1 MKKITTTL
9 LLLMMTLQIFAQ
21 NQNPEVSSDSLYA
34 SDKIYVVVVCAA
46 VILLGLILFL
56 FSIDRRLKKLEKYST
71 TKN

>member
-1 MKKITTTL
+1 MKKLTITL
-9 LLLMMTLQIFAQ
+9 SLLMMTLQIFAQ
-21 NQNPEVSSDSLYA
+21 NQNPGVSADSLYA

-56 FSIDRRLKKLEKYST
+56 FSIDRRLKKLEKYSS

>member
-9 LLLMMTLQIFAQ
+9 WMMVIAMQVFAQ
-21 NQNPEVSSDSLYA
+21 DQKNGVSSDSLYA

-56 FSIDRRLKKLEKYST
+56 FSIDRRLKKLEKYSS

>member
-21 NQNPEVSSDSLYA
+21 TQNAEVSSDSLYA